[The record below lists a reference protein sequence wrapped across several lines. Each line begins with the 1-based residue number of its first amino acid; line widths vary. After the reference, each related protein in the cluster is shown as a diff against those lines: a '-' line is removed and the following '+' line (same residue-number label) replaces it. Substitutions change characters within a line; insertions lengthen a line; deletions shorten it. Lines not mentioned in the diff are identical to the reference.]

1 MPLFVHFF
9 AQLQLENT
17 LFIVLW
23 RKVKQQQNIFLFLN
37 LDMVPWNSTSGGF
50 AYL

>member
-9 AQLQLENT
+9 AQLQLENA

-37 LDMVPWNSTSGGF
+37 LDMVLKNSTPVGF
-50 AYL
+50 TFN